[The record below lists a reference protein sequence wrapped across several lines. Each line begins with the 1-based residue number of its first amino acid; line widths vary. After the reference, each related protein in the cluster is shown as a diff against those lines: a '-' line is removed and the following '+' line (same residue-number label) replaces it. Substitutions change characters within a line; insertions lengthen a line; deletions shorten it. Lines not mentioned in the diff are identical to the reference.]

1 MKSEIDSSAS
11 KTESKSMYRGRLAP
25 SPTGY
30 LHLGH
35 AATFWTAYERA
46 IQNDGVLVFRDEDLD
61 PQRSRSEFS
70 KAMVEDLNWLGI
82 RWDEGPDVG
91 GAFAPYQQSLRTDFY
106 MDAWRRLLLG
116 GWIYP
121 CDCSRQRVASEAR
134 RPTDPH
140 DEPIYSGRCRE
151 RFAGELKNNPPD
163 SPVGRQ
169 WRFRVDLGQKVAFQ
183 DLAQGE
189 QHWTAGR
196 DFGDFVVWR
205 KDNVPSYQLAVVVD
219 DELMKIT
226 EVVRGMDL
234 LRSTARQLLLIQAL
248 GYREV
253 EYYHCPL
260 ITDPNG
266 RRLAKREKDL
276 SLRHYNEKLGWTP
289 DQLLS
294 QLFNIKKI
302 QKPAG

>member
-1 MKSEIDSSAS
+1 
-11 KTESKSMYRGRLAP
+11 MYRGRLAP

-46 IQNDGVLVFRDEDLD
+46 IQSGGELVFRDEDLD
-61 PQRSRSEFS
+61 PQRSRTEFS
-70 KAMVEDLNWLGI
+70 QAMVEDLKWLGI

-91 GAFAPYQQSLRTDFY
+91 GPFAPYQQSLRADFY
-106 MDAWRRLLLG
+106 LDAWRRLLHG

-121 CDCSRQRVASEAR
+121 CDCSRQRVASEST
-134 RPTDPH
+134 RPPDPH

-151 RFAGELKNNPPD
+151 RFAGELKNNPPG
-163 SPVGRQ
+163 SPLGRQ
-169 WRFRVDLGQKVAFQ
+169 WRFRVEYGQKVAFQ
-183 DLAQGE
+183 DLAQGD

-196 DFGDFVVWR
+196 DFGDFVIWR
-205 KDNVPSYQLAVVVD
+205 KDNVPAYQLAVVVD

-234 LRSTARQLLLIQAL
+234 LRSTARQLLLIQTL

-260 ITDPNG
+260 ITDASG

-276 SLRHYNEKLGWTP
+276 SLRHYKDELGWTP

-294 QLFNIKKI
+294 QLFNKIKT
-302 QKPAG
+302 PTGEWR